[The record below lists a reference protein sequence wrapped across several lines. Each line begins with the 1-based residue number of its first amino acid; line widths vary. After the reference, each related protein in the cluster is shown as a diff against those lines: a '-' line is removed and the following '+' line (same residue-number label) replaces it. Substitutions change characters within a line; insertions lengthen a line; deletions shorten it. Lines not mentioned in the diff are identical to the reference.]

1 MNTTL
6 YDIHV
11 FLRDHWDENKFEFS
25 CANGQRDVP
34 ELTPEIERDILAF
47 ALLKA
52 YDYIPENI
60 CKKIKDTRGGCE
72 FHYCSDCTLS
82 WLIGQG
88 TEAWVAR
95 RQQTINEMPKET
107 KTND

>member
-1 MNTTL
+1 MNTSL

-11 FLRDHWDENKFEFS
+11 FLRDHWDEHKFEFPRAS
-25 CANGQRDVP
+25 GQRDVP
-34 ELTPEIERDILAF
+34 DLTPAIERDILAL

-52 YDYIPENI
+52 YDYIPEDI
-60 CKKIKDTRGGCE
+60 CKKIKESHGCCE

-88 TEAWVAR
+88 AEAWVAR
-95 RQQTINEMPKET
+95 RQQIINEMPKEA
-107 KTND
+107 KND